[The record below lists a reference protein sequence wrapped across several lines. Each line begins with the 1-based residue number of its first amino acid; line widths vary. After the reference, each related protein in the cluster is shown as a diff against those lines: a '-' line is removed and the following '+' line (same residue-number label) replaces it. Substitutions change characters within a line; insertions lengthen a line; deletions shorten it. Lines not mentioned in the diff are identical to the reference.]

1 MPYDDTND
9 PDLITLSE
17 AVLQAYTPEMY
28 NHMISLLPTPEIYA
42 ATHGQ
47 FANGYP
53 AYLKGDPDGIKA
65 FEEARNT
72 IKQFLMM
79 LSGLSKTAAIKDPTV
94 PERLPLSQTHTK
106 GTGNNTSLTAARDFK
121 AYYDRKGNIY
131 ATFPKIP
138 GSKGYQIWLC
148 EGDPNVEG
156 NWRLLTSSTNS
167 RKVLLPTLNRTQNNW
182 LKVRGM
188 RGTEAGPWSNL
199 VSIAPA

>member
-28 NHMISLLPTPEIYA
+28 NHMISLMPTPEIYA

-65 FEEARNT
+65 FEEARNA
-72 IKQFLMM
+72 IKQFLTM

-94 PERLPLSQTHTK
+94 PQRLPLPQTHART
-106 GTGNNTSLTAARDFK
+106 TGSNTALDASRDLS
-121 AYYDRKGNIY
+121 AYFDSKGNIY
-131 ATFPKIP
+131 ATFSKIP
-138 GSKGYQIWLC
+138 NAKGYQIWLC
-148 EGDPNVEG
+148 VGDPNVAG
-156 NWRLLTSSTNS
+156 NWRLLASSTNS
-167 RKVLLPTLNRTQNNW
+167 RKVLLPALNRTQNNW
-182 LKVRGM
+182 LKIRGM

-199 VSIAPA
+199 VSVEPM

>member
-17 AVLQAYTPEMY
+17 AVLQAFTPEMY

-65 FEEARNT
+65 FEEARNA
-72 IKQFLMM
+72 IKQFLTM

-94 PERLPLSQTHTK
+94 PQRLPLTQTHAK
-106 GTGNNTSLTAARDFK
+106 STGSNTALDASRDLKVYF
-121 AYYDRKGNIY
+121 DREGNMY
-131 ATFPKIP
+131 VTFTRIP
-138 GSKGYQIWLC
+138 GAKGYQVWVC
-148 EGDPNVEG
+148 DGDPNVES
-156 NWRLLTSSTNS
+156 NWRLAASSNNC
-167 RKVLLPTLNRTQNNW
+167 RKIGIGGLDRSKNNW
-182 LKVRGM
+182 IKVRAM
-188 RGTEAGPWSNL
+188 RGSEIGPWSNL
-199 VSIAPA
+199 VLITS

>member
-65 FEEARNT
+65 FEEARNA

-94 PERLPLSQTHTK
+94 PQRLPLPQTHART
-106 GTGNNTSLTAARDFK
+106 TGSNAALDASRDLRVYF
-121 AYYDRKGNIY
+121 DRNGNMY
-131 ATFPKIP
+131 ATFTRIP
-138 GSKGYQIWLC
+138 GAKGFQIWVC
-148 EGDPNVEG
+148 DGDPNLES
-156 NWRLLTSSTNS
+156 NWRLAASSNNC
-167 RKVLLPTLNRTQNNW
+167 RKIGIPGLDRSKNNW
-182 LKVRGM
+182 IKVRAT
-188 RGTEAGPWSNL
+188 RGSEVGPWSNL
-199 VSIAPA
+199 VLITPA